1 MWWASN
7 LCRKELKLEYN
18 GWGNL
23 VSTTAQDSASPS
35 LNANTRIIVN
45 GEPHAIA
52 PNQMLLGFIHSLQLD
67 PERVAV
73 EMNRRIVKRGAWST
87 TVLEEGTT
95 LEIVQFVGGG

>member
-1 MWWASN
+1 MWWASD

-23 VSTTAQDSASPS
+23 VSTAAQDSAPQTVP
-35 LNANTRIIVN
+35 ATVRIVVN
-45 GEPHAIA
+45 GEPRDVA
-52 PNQMLLGFIHSLQLD
+52 PNLTLLRFLHFLQLD

-73 EMNRRIVKRGAWST
+73 EMNRRILKRDNWPT